1 MRNIADRKFEI
12 MNFKS
17 IQVKGD
23 FKI

>member
-23 FKI
+23 LKI